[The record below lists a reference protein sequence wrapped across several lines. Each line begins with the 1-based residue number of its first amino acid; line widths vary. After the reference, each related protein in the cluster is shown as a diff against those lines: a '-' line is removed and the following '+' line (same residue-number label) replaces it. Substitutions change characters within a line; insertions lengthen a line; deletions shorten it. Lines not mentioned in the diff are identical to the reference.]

1 MRSARRAATILAL
14 ALASVP
20 ATTTVAVAED
30 SRAHGT
36 FYYVDLV
43 GGSQEVHDPEIGD
56 CHLVSTLGTSVY
68 NATDT
73 TVTLYTDTSCAVL
86 ANPVP
91 PGSSITFLFKS
102 YRFL

>member
-1 MRSARRAATILAL
+1 MAALGLVLTTVSI
-14 ALASVP
+14 
-20 ATTTVAVAED
+20 TTTPAVAED

-56 CHLVSTLGTSVY
+56 CHLVSTVGTSVY

>member
-1 MRSARRAATILAL
+1 MTAVLILAL
-14 ALASVP
+14 A
-20 ATTTVAVAED
+20 TVSTAPTSAVAED

-43 GGSQEVHDPEIGD
+43 GGNQQVQDPEIGE

>member
-1 MRSARRAATILAL
+1 MAATLGLVLITASTAAL
-14 ALASVP
+14 P
-20 ATTTVAVAED
+20 AVAED
-30 SRAHGT
+30 GTAHGT

-43 GGSQEVHDPEIGD
+43 GGNQEVRDPAIGD
-56 CHLVSTLGTSVY
+56 CHLVSTVGTSVY